1 MKNLTGEK
9 KIKLVNTAEIVGIIL
24 MILMIIKKDF
34 FSPNNL
40 VIILLVYNSV
50 QVLKRFFEE
59 SKETNKKS
67 NIYHVFT
74 ILMAIA
80 FVVFII

>member
-1 MKNLTGEK
+1 MTEKNKL
-9 KIKLVNTAEIVGIIL
+9 KIVNASEIAGIIL

-59 SKETNKKS
+59 SKETNK
-67 NIYHVFT
+67 
-74 ILMAIA
+74 
-80 FVVFII
+80 

>member
-1 MKNLTGEK
+1 MTNEN
-9 KIKLVNTAEIVGIIL
+9 KINVVNVSIIVGIIL

-50 QVLKRFFEE
+50 QVFKRFFEE
-59 SKETNKKS
+59 SKDTNKKS

-80 FVVFII
+80 FVVSIL

>member
-1 MKNLTGEK
+1 MKNLTDK
-9 KIKLVNTAEIVGIIL
+9 KNKIVNASIVVGIIL
-24 MILMIIKKDF
+24 MTLMIIKKDF

-50 QVLKRFFEE
+50 QVFKRFFEE

-67 NIYHVFT
+67 NIYRVLT

-80 FVVFII
+80 FAVSIF